1 VEAGESETQGHLCFY
16 NKLEANASYIGPGL
30 KENKKRKPRRLC
42 WELWLKAKAG
52 ANAQSTGPLFFK
64 SQERGGVV
72 LCGRALCGAWVWPD
86 QTGAVRPEQG
96 ACVELGAGEPGLQE
110 A

>member
-1 VEAGESETQGHLCFY
+1 M
-16 NKLEANASYIGPGL
+16 SYIGPGL

-52 ANAQSTGPLFFK
+52 ADAQSTGPLFSN

-72 LCGRALCGAWVWPD
+72 LCGRVLCGAWVWPD
-86 QTGAVRPEQG
+86 QTGAVRPKQG
-96 ACVELGAGEPGLQE
+96 ACVELGAGEPGLQG